1 MRSNSVAI
9 LLSTVL
15 CTALA
20 LPAGAATFDDVTM
33 PDSVQVAGQTLVL
46 NGMGLREKFFID
58 VYVAGLYL
66 PQKQTSGQAIL
77 SSDTPRR
84 TVMHFVFS
92 VGKGKICDAWDE
104 SLEANYPKASEALE
118 KDFKTLCSWMAD
130 IGKGEDMVFT
140 YVPGT
145 GTQVEVKGETKGTIE
160 GKDFADALFAAWIGK
175 HPATSKL
182 KKGLLGG

>member
-9 LLSTVL
+9 LLSSIL
-15 CTALA
+15 CTGLA
-20 LPAGAATFDDVTM
+20 LPAGAATFANVTM

-66 PQKQTSGQAIL
+66 PEKQTSSQAIL
-77 SSDTPRR
+77 SADTPRR
-84 TVMHFVFS
+84 TVMHFVFN
-92 VGKGKICDAWDE
+92 VDKGKICDAWDE
-104 SLEANYPKASEALE
+104 SLEANVPKASEALK
-118 KDFKTLCSWMAD
+118 KDFETLCSWMSD
-130 IGKGEDMVFT
+130 VGKGEEMVFT

-145 GTQVEVKGETKGTIE
+145 GTEVEVKGETKGTIE
-160 GKDFADALFAAWIGK
+160 GKEFADAIFASWIGE

>member
-1 MRSNSVAI
+1 MRSVPVAI
-9 LLSTVL
+9 LLSL
-15 CTALA
+15 CLA
-20 LPAGAATFDDVTM
+20 LPAVAANLGDVTM
-33 PDSVQVAGQTLVL
+33 PDSVQVGDQTLVL

-84 TVMHFVFS
+84 TVMHFVFD
-92 VGKGKICDAWDE
+92 VDKGKICGAWDE
-104 SLEANYPKASEALE
+104 SLEANVPKASADLE
-118 KDFKTLCSWMAD
+118 KDFQTLCSWMED
-130 IGKGEDMVFT
+130 LGKGQEMTFT

-145 GTQVEVKGETKGTIE
+145 GTEVEVKGQSKGTIE
-160 GKDFADALFAAWIGK
+160 GKPFADAIFASWIGD
-175 HPATSKL
+175 HPATAKL

>member
-1 MRSNSVAI
+1 MRSIPVAI
-9 LLSTVL
+9 LLSSIL
-15 CTALA
+15 SPGLA
-20 LPAGAATFDDVTM
+20 LPAVAASLADVTM

-66 PQKQTSGQAIL
+66 PQKQTSGEAIL

-84 TVMHFVFS
+84 TVMHFVFN
-92 VGKGKICDAWDE
+92 VDKGKICGAWDE
-104 SLEANYPKASEALE
+104 SLEANVPKASAALE
-118 KDFKTLCSWMAD
+118 KDFQTLCSWMAD
-130 IGKGEDMVFT
+130 IGKGEEMVFT

-145 GTQVEVKGETKGTIE
+145 GTEVEVKGESKGTIE
-160 GKDFADALFAAWIGK
+160 GKPFADAIFASWIGE
-175 HPATSKL
+175 HPATAKL